1 MGPLYHLTERE
12 DRVAA
17 LKEAYRV
24 LLPGGLLFAAAIGHF
39 ASLMSSLAVGFFDHP
54 QFSPMLDRC
63 LSDGQHR
70 NTTGDPLFFTTA
82 FFHRPE
88 ELHGEITEA
97 GFVMRELLPVE
108 GPGWMAMK
116 PDETW
121 LEAAK
126 WERLL
131 ALVRR
136 VEHETSLIGLSHHL
150 LAVAT
155 KPRTESSAGR

>member
-1 MGPLYHLTERE
+1 
-12 DRVAA
+12 
-17 LKEAYRV
+17 
-24 LLPGGLLFAAAIGHF
+24 
-39 ASLMSSLAVGFFDHP
+39 
-54 QFSPMLDRC
+54 MLDRC
-63 LSDGQHR
+63 LDDGQHR
-70 NTTGDPLFFTTA
+70 NTTGNPLFFTTA

-88 ELHGEITEA
+88 ELRAEIAEA
-97 GFVMRELLPVE
+97 GFAVLEVSPVE

-121 LEAAK
+121 PEPEK

-136 VEHETSLIGLSHHL
+136 VEGEASLAGLSHHL

-155 KPRTESSAGR
+155 KPAPESAAGE